1 MNKAKRGQK
10 RKKRIKRKK
19 EKERR
24 EGGSAEGGREG
35 RFVAMRILGGQQGIQ
50 VSHRD
55 IACSSRL
62 FPYLLLFLF
71 FYFFIFFF
79 RWFIFSFS
87 WWSEIWRRGEGRLT
101 WRWIDIRKGWSWVL
115 FTWAVRKK
123 EIILWSLEGA
133 HGHGCH
139 RSRSHPSPF
148 SPSPN
153 TVVDADDIRSNH
165 SSIFPSPH
173 PLAFLP
179 LL

>member
-1 MNKAKRGQK
+1 MQLPPL
-10 RKKRIKRKK
+10 
-19 EKERR
+19 
-24 EGGSAEGGREG
+24 S
-35 RFVAMRILGGQQGIQ
+35 L
-50 VSHRD
+50 S
-55 IACSSRL
+55 IAFS
-62 FPYLLLFLF
+62 FFLF
-71 FYFFIFFF
+71 FYFLLPLVYLFLFMVVRDMAFG
-79 RWFIFSFS
+79 
-87 WWSEIWRRGEGRLT
+87 RRGGGRLT

-123 EIILWSLEGA
+123 EIILWSLEGP

-139 RSRSHPSPF
+139 RSRSRPSPF

-173 PLAFLP
+173 PLAFP